1 MLGDVEAL
9 LWALVGG
16 VLGLDE
22 PVPLEALEGCVYL
35 PHVERPHLAGPG
47 LELLSQLKAVLRA
60 FTQKRQQGVTDT
72 HRVAPFVSILR
83 IVLDS
88 STRVWP
94 PTTESRSRATSAG
107 EPDSERRNVRKLE
120 PHLNPPART
129 RGSVRPDGRVDVSV
143 SDGAGD
149 DGADCQKWALL
160 VVEQPCPAPGSPE
173 RVPGAGDARCSGG
186 RSCAGCAR
194 GGLRSRPAGGRGTPI

>member
-1 MLGDVEAL
+1 
-9 LWALVGG
+9 
-16 VLGLDE
+16 
-22 PVPLEALEGCVYL
+22 
-35 PHVERPHLAGPG
+35 
-47 LELLSQLKAVLRA
+47 AVLRA
-60 FTQKRQQGVTDT
+60 FTQKRHQGVTDT

-149 DGADCQKWALL
+149 AGADCQKWALL
-160 VVEQPCPAPGSPE
+160 VVEKPCPAPASPE

-186 RSCAGCAR
+186 GGGGGGGRR
-194 GGLRSRPAGGRGTPI
+194 GGRFWPTRGAGPPVRQGGPT